1 MNNLLGTIRIMSDK
15 YTKKLDI
22 IERGLE
28 QLLKDATEKTNNAII
43 MKREALVMTGEVDE
57 ELKRYKST
65 REVTEELIN
74 KKMDELGRAN
84 NLISEI
90 ESEMLM
96 ESQKKLAD
104 INIKIEEAKTEASHA
119 IIMSETVAG
128 FRKLLENRSSY

>member
-1 MNNLLGTIRIMSDK
+1 MMNNLLGTIRIMSDK

-74 KKMDELGRAN
+74 KKWTSWGGR
-84 NLISEI
+84 I
-90 ESEMLM
+90 
-96 ESQKKLAD
+96 
-104 INIKIEEAKTEASHA
+104 T
-119 IIMSETVAG
+119 
-128 FRKLLENRSSY
+128 